1 MSEDIESP
9 PENVP
14 VPSQPKG
21 VNEGRRRLGKLGA
34 GGTAAVLSVASRS
47 AVAGWGSCTGSE
59 LASGNLSRPG
69 AANPCGCSPGFW
81 WNNNGT
87 ALWTSSPTLN
97 VNFTRTKKF
106 NTVFGR
112 AFYNGNNVQLKDV
125 RPNTSNQN
133 AFGAN
138 NNTGMHAVAALL
150 NAQYYGE
157 RYPVLGMQSAAA
169 VIAAFQAAC
178 DKATM
183 TTSANGKKAAFAEFV
198 QKVDIYSRT
207 TDLWCSGSRES

>member
-138 NNTGMHAVAALL
+138 DNTGMHAVAALL

>member
-1 MSEDIESP
+1 MSEDIEST

-14 VPSQPKG
+14 VLSQPKG

-59 LASGNLSRPG
+59 LASGNLSRAG
-69 AANPCGCSPGFW
+69 TANPCGCSPGFW

-87 ALWTSSPTLN
+87 ALWNSSPTLKM
-97 VNFTRTKKF
+97 NFPRSAAF

-112 AFYNGNNVQLKDV
+112 VFYKNKANGSAVLLSDV
-125 RPNTSNQN
+125 GPNTNN
-133 AFGAN
+133 PNKFGAN

-150 NAQYYGE
+150 NAQYYGT
-157 RYPVLGMQSAAA
+157 RYPVNGMQSAAS

-178 DKATM
+178 VDKNSL
-183 TTSANGKKAAFAEFV
+183 SAFV
-198 QKVDIYSRT
+198 SKVDIYSRT
-207 TDLWCSGSRES
+207 ASLWCNGSPEA